1 MLRYENQFVGR
12 RFVQIFDTIVTILQT
27 ISLKKDNLFDDNDD
41 DEERDYANALLTTKN
56 QIVDMDQFQN
66 FKKQIVTLKNKNP
79 SILQETVGQIPQS
92 KKDFLK
98 NILAV

>member
-1 MLRYENQFVGR
+1 
-12 RFVQIFDTIVTILQT
+12 
-27 ISLKKDNLFDDNDD
+27 
-41 DEERDYANALLTTKN
+41 
-56 QIVDMDQFQN
+56 MDQFQN
-66 FKKQIVTLKNKNP
+66 FKKQILILKNKNP